1 LRFDFNRS
9 TNFSSVSNASSK
21 GNVIWAELWLGCTG
35 DAVGAGV
42 GPVLMLAVFVL
53 LMGAFVQLVNKHT
66 AKVRIKTRRI
76 IFKLLVL
83 KFFSE

>member
-1 LRFDFNRS
+1 
-9 TNFSSVSNASSK
+9 
-21 GNVIWAELWLGCTG
+21 
-35 DAVGAGV
+35 
-42 GPVLMLAVFVL
+42 MLAVFVL